1 MLNAIL
7 EKCRK
12 SASTLANNS
21 GKPCRGLLKARAEK
35 RRSWPDRQS
44 ATSSVPTGRCRN
56 LAEERKRMTRV
67 YCPQEQEGAKSLHCN
82 PKKAPLTTSSL
93 CRFVSDVP

>member
-7 EKCRK
+7 KKCRK

-21 GKPCRGLLKARAEK
+21 GKPCRGLLKVRAEK

-56 LAEERKRMTRV
+56 LAEERKRMARV
-67 YCPQEQEGAKSLHCN
+67 YALKKRKGEGSPLQPQKSAAHDLF
-82 PKKAPLTTSSL
+82 SL
-93 CRFVSDVP
+93 SFCF